1 MADMIKCSVCGE
13 INPADN
19 EFCKNCLS
27 RLQPLT
33 GPLKGEN
40 APLQPGQAPTKKN
53 TSELEPILPQ
63 WLREARQQAQQ
74 TEGDE
79 PKFAAQEAPTI
90 PVSSEPDLLAGL
102 ASQSD
107 EDEDVPDWLVNI
119 TGSAPAK
126 KKKVEQ
132 EDSNIKKV
140 EMGDFSEMPADDKGS
155 ASPTPTW
162 MTPQEAAPE
171 KDELASWLSEMG
183 QTSVPFADEKAAP
196 VQPAASTPEP
206 PSASADQSDW
216 LHDLQNGASTF
227 DETPADQAPISSD
240 ETPDWLKNLDAGVAS
255 SEQTPA
261 QQVFTPQAPISSDD
275 TPDWLKNLDASAV
288 SASQPPDQQLP
299 APQAPISSDET
310 PDWLKNLDAGAVS
323 FEQKPAEKPAE
334 SQPAPASDVPDWL
347 RTFGEPSAPSTPN
360 EPAVAQTSD
369 AIMPDWLKAAAPSG
383 EAPQAVQSEKS
394 TDAETPAA
402 VEMPDWLSS
411 LKPVETE
418 SKAPESAA
426 PAFVPKESGDTLST
440 APAFADD
447 SLSSG
452 DVDAI
457 FGSMQMP
464 DWLSSAAAPSQPP
477 ASESLPPAAQ
487 PAGSIAPAELPSWVQ
502 AMRPVEAALP
512 PDMSQGEASDTGVE
526 TKGPLAGLQGVLPT
540 IPGVIKAS
548 SRPKS
553 HSIKL
558 NASEEQQAHSALL
571 EQILAEET
579 APVPMKSSS
588 AILSQ
593 RVLRWVITAL
603 LFLSVGGIFFSRTQI
618 FTLPSRVPLPND
630 ETEAAISSLDA
641 IPAGAPVLAVFDYQP
656 SLAGELEAT
665 SAPLFNRLLL
675 LKHPNL
681 VIVSTSPTGSA
692 LAERLLSTTL
702 KDRNY
707 QRGTQYV
714 DLGYL
719 AGGLAGVYDFAQ
731 TPTTAI
737 PTDLWQS
744 AVLQGK
750 AHLSDFAAVIVLT
763 DSAEAGRVWIEQAG
777 PFRGNASFVV
787 VSSAQAGPMLMPY
800 MQSGQINGLVAGL
813 NSAAKVEQANGQ
825 PGLARCY
832 WDAYSLGLLLA
843 VAFMILGG
851 FWNFILGLQARR
863 TQEVK

>member
-13 INPADN
+13 VNSADN

-40 APLQPGQAPTKKN
+40 APLQPGQAPTKKT

-63 WLREARQQAQQ
+63 WLREARQQSRQ
-74 TEGDE
+74 TEEGE
-79 PKFAAQEAPTI
+79 PKFAAQEAPTV

-119 TGSAPAK
+119 TGNAPAK

-132 EDSNIKKV
+132 EDSNIKRV
-140 EMGDFSEMPADDKGS
+140 EIGDFSGTSADDKS
-155 ASPTPTW
+155 SVPSMPTW
-162 MTPQEAAPE
+162 MKPQEAAPE

-183 QTSVPFADEKAAP
+183 QTSAPFADEQAAP
-196 VQPAASTPEP
+196 VQSAAPTPET
-206 PSASADQSDW
+206 PSVNADQSDW
-216 LHDLQNGASTF
+216 LHNLQNGASTF
-227 DETPADQAPISSD
+227 DESPVDQ
-240 ETPDWLKNLDAGVAS
+240 T
-255 SEQTPA
+255 
-261 QQVFTPQAPISSDD
+261 
-275 TPDWLKNLDASAV
+275 
-288 SASQPPDQQLP
+288 
-299 APQAPISSDET
+299 PISSDET
-310 PDWLKNLDAGAVS
+310 PDWLKNLDAGAASLEQPSTQQAFTPQAPVPS
-323 FEQKPAEKPAE
+323 DTPDWLKNLDAGAASGAQPPSQQAPAPQAPVASDETPDWLKNLDASSVAVEQKPAEQPASE
-334 SQPAPASDVPDWL
+334 SQPASDVPDWL
-347 RTFGEPSAPSTPN
+347 RTFGEPPALSTPSAPVAATP
-360 EPAVAQTSD
+360 TSD
-369 AIMPDWLKAAAPSG
+369 TMMPDWLKAAAPSG
-383 EAPQAVQSEKS
+383 EVPQVVQPEKS
-394 TDAETPAA
+394 TDEGTPPA

-411 LKPVETE
+411 LKPIETD
-418 SKAPESAA
+418 AQ
-426 PAFVPKESGDTLST
+426 PKESVEPVFAPQEPGQAPSA

-487 PAGSIAPAELPSWVQ
+487 PADSIAPAELPSWVQ

-512 PDMSQGEASDTGVE
+512 DASQGEAADTGVE

-558 NASEEQQAHSALL
+558 DASEEQQAHSALL

-579 APVPMKSSS
+579 SPVPMKSPST
-588 AILSQ
+588 ILSQ
-593 RVLRWVITAL
+593 RVLRWVITVF
-603 LFLSVGGIFFSRTQI
+603 LFLFVGGIFFSRTQI

-630 ETEAAISSLDA
+630 ETEAAISTMDA
-641 IPAGAPVLAVFDYQP
+641 IPAGAPVLVVFDYQP
-656 SLAGELEAT
+656 SLAGEMEAT
-665 SAPLFNRLLL
+665 AAPLFNRLLL

-681 VIVSTSPTGSA
+681 AIVSTSPIGPA
-692 LAERLLSTTL
+692 LAERFLSTTL

-707 QRGTQYV
+707 QRGLQYV
-714 DLGYL
+714 NLGYL
-719 AGGLAGVYDFAQ
+719 AGGLAGVHYFAQ
-731 TPTTAI
+731 NPTTAM
-737 PTDLWQS
+737 PSDVWQS
-744 AVLQGK
+744 AMLQGK
-750 AHLSDFAAVIVLT
+750 SHLSDFAAVIVLT
-763 DSAEAGRVWIEQAG
+763 DSAEAGRVWIEQATDY
-777 PFRGNASFVV
+777 RGNAKFVV
-787 VSSAQAGPMLMPY
+787 ISSAQAGPMLMPY
-800 MQSGQINGLVAGL
+800 FQSNQINGLVSGL
-813 NSAAKVEQANGQ
+813 NSATKIEQANGQ
-825 PGLARCY
+825 PGLVRRY

-851 FWNFILGLQARR
+851 LWNFILGLQARH